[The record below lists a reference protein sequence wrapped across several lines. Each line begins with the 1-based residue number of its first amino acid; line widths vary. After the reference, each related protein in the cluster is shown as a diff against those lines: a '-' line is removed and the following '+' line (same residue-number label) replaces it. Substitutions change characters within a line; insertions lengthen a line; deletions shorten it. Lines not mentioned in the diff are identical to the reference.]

1 MVKAP
6 LEYPW
11 SSYRYFVGRDKKPK
25 WLTTEFI
32 LGDFGGE
39 GGRGFKKYRGYV
51 ERGEN
56 KELDNP
62 LKKVIASTFLGSKEF
77 IDRIKLEYLEKKEID
92 RRDLPALKKIL
103 MGPSLESIEEAV
115 SKKVGGGHPLFK
127 KICIYLGYQHSG
139 LNLREMGGYFGMQRS
154 AISQLSRRF
163 AETIKGNQELR
174 EVLSSI
180 EKEDLLNVAA

>member
-1 MVKAP
+1 MVRAP

-11 SSYRYFVGRDKKPK
+11 SSYRYYAGRDKKPQ
-25 WLTTEFI
+25 WLTTEFV

-39 GGRGFKKYRGYV
+39 GGRGFDKYREYV
-51 ERGEN
+51 ERGDS

-62 LKKVIASTFLGSKEF
+62 LKKVIASTFLGGKEF
-77 IDRIKLEYLEKKEID
+77 IESIKLEYLEKKEMD
-92 RRDLPALKKIL
+92 RRDLPALRKIL
-103 MGPSLESIEEAV
+103 VGPSLESIEKAAV
-115 SKKVGGGHPLFK
+115 KIVGRGHPLFK

-139 LNLREMGGYFGMQRS
+139 LNLREIGKYFGMQRS

-163 AETIKGNQELR
+163 AEAIKGNQELR
-174 EVLSSI
+174 KVLSNI